1 MRTAGCFRPTL
12 LHSSHVLFAMET
24 FDSLP
29 RRGDVSSDRGT
40 AGGGGVRGAHTLLR
54 FSDGVA
60 GLINQSVNIH
70 VVMK

>member
-1 MRTAGCFRPTL
+1 
-12 LHSSHVLFAMET
+12 MET